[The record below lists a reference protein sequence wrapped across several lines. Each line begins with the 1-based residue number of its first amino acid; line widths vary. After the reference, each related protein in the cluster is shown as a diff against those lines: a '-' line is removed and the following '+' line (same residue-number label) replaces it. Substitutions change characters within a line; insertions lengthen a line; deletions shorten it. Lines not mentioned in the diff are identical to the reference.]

1 MHFFAQKTLSLTQ
14 KTLFLPKDFKKLR
27 KSRHFNIAAKWRRLG
42 LKIIVRNLSF
52 WRRPFVSSYTF
63 CHPATDKNKHTDNNH
78 NSNDVA
84 TGFKVYSALLFC
96 PESAQLETLKPY
108 RFLSNLIK
116 IQSLHTIVRSI
127 VSARGQG
134 VYSLHF
140 NRFYHKLEELLGLQ
154 YLLVKSPERLN
165 SIWKKDWSQV
175 MNRGKQCQSS
185 KCAGENTEIE
195 GEWLIEYW

>member
-1 MHFFAQKTLSLTQ
+1 M
-14 KTLFLPKDFKKLR
+14 
-27 KSRHFNIAAKWRRLG
+27 LG
-42 LKIIVRNLSF
+42 LKIIVRNLSY
-52 WRRPFVSSYTF
+52 WQRPFVSSYNF
-63 CHPATDKNKHTDNNH
+63 CHPATDKNKRTDNIY

-96 PESAQLETLKPY
+96 PESAQLEALKPY

-116 IQSLHTIVRSI
+116 IQSLPTIVRSI

-134 VYSLHF
+134 VYSLQF

-195 GEWLIEYW
+195 GEWLIEY